1 MFPNFGTTFYRLF
14 AHKKGSGLMANIQER
29 RDKSG
34 KLISYSIR
42 VYRGRGADGKQLK
55 PWTATFEVSPTWTE
69 KSARKKAEAFAAT
82 FEKECREG
90 ITSDSR
96 QKFAAYCDYVIELKA
111 SRGVK
116 HSTIVRYKELTT
128 RIYPAIGHLKLKDLR
143 ADHLNILYTQLA
155 QPERCSS
162 RATAKVDLAAIL
174 KEKSLTRSELSKSA
188 GLPLRAVY
196 AAVKGE
202 QVSRDAAEAISAAL
216 GVNSFKVEESAR
228 TLSTK
233 TILEHQRLIS
243 TVLEQA
249 VKERL
254 IPFNVAS
261 RATLPKVEHKEV
273 NYFQPE
279 QIAAIRDALEAEPIK
294 WRMLTHMLLIT
305 GARRG
310 EILGLKWDKVDF
322 TNNQVYICNSILYSP
337 DIGIYESTPKTE
349 RSKRYITLPAET
361 MQFLRQYR
369 AWQNTERLRLGEY
382 YQNQGFVFSQD
393 TGGPMH
399 PDSVT
404 DWLNKFSKRHGL
416 PHINPH
422 AFRHTMASMLYFNGV
437 DSVSISKRLG
447 HAQVSTTANIYAHV
461 MEEADKKNADILADV
476 FLKKA

>member
-1 MFPNFGTTFYRLF
+1 
-14 AHKKGSGLMANIQER
+14 MASIQER
-29 RDKSG
+29 RNKDG

-42 VYRGRGADGKQLK
+42 VHRGRGADGKQLK

-69 KSARKKAEAFAAT
+69 KSARKKAETFASV
-82 FEKECREG
+82 FEKTCREG
-90 ITSDSR
+90 VTSDSR

-111 SRGVK
+111 SRGIK

-128 RIYPAIGHLKLKDLR
+128 RIYSAIGHIKLKDLR
-143 ADHLNILYTQLA
+143 ADHLNSLYTQLA
-155 QPERCSS
+155 QPGAGNGNSWAIS
-162 RATAKVDLAAIL
+162 KVDLPALL
-174 KEKSLTRSELSKSA
+174 KEKHLTRSELSKDA
-188 GLPLRAVY
+188 RLPLRAVY

-202 QVSRDAAEAISAAL
+202 RVSREAAEAISAAL
-216 GVNSFKVEESAR
+216 GFNAFKMEESAR
-228 TLSTK
+228 TLSAK
-233 TILEHQRLIS
+233 TILEHHRLIS

-249 VKERL
+249 VKEGF
-254 IPFNVAS
+254 IPFNVAL

-273 NYFQPE
+273 NYFQLE
-279 QIAAIRDALEAEPIK
+279 QVAAIRDALEAEPIK

-322 TNNQVYICNSILYSP
+322 TNNQVYICNSVLYSS

-393 TGGPMH
+393 TGAPMH

-416 PHINPH
+416 PHVNPH